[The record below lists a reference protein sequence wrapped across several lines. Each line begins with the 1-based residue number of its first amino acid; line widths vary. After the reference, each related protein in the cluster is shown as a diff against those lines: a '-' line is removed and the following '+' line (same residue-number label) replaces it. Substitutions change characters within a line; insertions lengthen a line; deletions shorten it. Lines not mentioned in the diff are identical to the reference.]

1 MSLLYGGN
9 YYKRFDPIRKLIKG
23 KSVTELCFGDTVIA
37 DFCRKN
43 NIEWTGYDINAEFI
57 NNAVNKGLNA
67 YLKDVNTIETFGPS
81 DICMM
86 IGSFYHFHLNPEK
99 ILRKMLDCSK
109 EIIISEPV
117 INLSDRK
124 GLIGKLA
131 KASANVNGK
140 KQSFRYTE
148 TSLLK
153 LLDSQSKE
161 LGFTYKIAGYIS
173 KDLIIVIYKK

>member
-37 DFCRKN
+37 DFCKKN
-43 NIEWTGYDINAEFI
+43 NIEWTGYDINSEFV
-57 NNAVNKGLNA
+57 NNAVNKGFNASLN
-67 YLKDVNTIETFGPS
+67 DVNTLETFEPA
-81 DICMM
+81 DICL
-86 IGSFYHFHLNPEK
+86 ITGSFYHFHSRPKE

-117 INLSDRK
+117 INLSDRE

-140 KQSFRYTE
+140 KQTFRYTE

-153 LLDSQSKE
+153 QLDNLSDE
-161 LGFTYKIAGYIS
+161 LRFTYEIAGHIS
-173 KDLIIVIYKK
+173 KDIIIVIRKK